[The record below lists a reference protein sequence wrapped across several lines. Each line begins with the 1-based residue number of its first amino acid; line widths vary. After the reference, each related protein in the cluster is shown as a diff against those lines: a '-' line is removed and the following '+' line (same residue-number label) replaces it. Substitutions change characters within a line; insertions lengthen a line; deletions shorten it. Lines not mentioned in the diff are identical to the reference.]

1 MFKFI
6 KKNKPKPEVDKDIQL
21 INFLKAQNRNDL
33 ILGKINTQEF
43 ELQDA
48 EIEAIGLRMVERR
61 TNAVE
66 EEVNSGNH

>member
-21 INFLKAQNRNDL
+21 INFLKAQNRNDF
-33 ILGKINTQEF
+33 ILGKINEQEF

-48 EIEAIGLRMVERR
+48 EIETIGLRMAERR
-61 TNAVE
+61 IHE
-66 EEVNSGNH
+66 CEKEVYSQDR